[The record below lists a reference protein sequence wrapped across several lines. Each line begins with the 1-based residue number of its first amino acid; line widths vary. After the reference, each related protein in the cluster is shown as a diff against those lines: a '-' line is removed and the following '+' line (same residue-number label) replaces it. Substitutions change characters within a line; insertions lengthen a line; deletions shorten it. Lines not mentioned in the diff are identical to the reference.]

1 MKLIGFWLLVLLAV
15 LVPAT
20 ASIATSMICPPAA
33 TAKAQFRGQA
43 VQTERFAQHTVASG
57 PHARLAKPKNSAKKP
72 AAEDQQAENCCD
84 ATPCSHCAGCGSC
97 ASMAATVDSAARS
110 LAFAKSTL
118 PEPGGP
124 RAEFLLSGQDR
135 PPRAS

>member
-33 TAKAQFRGQA
+33 IAKAQVRGQV
-43 VQTERFAQHTVASG
+43 VQVKSVGKHAVASG
-57 PHARLAKPKNSAKKP
+57 SHVSVTKAKAASKKSVAANQP
-72 AAEDQQAENCCD
+72 ADHCCD
-84 ATPCSHCAGCGSC
+84 LTPCSHCAGCGSC
-97 ASMAATVDSAARS
+97 ASMVATVDLGTHAHPFVMSA
-110 LAFAKSTL
+110 L

-124 RAEFLLSGQDR
+124 RAEFLLSGQER
-135 PPRAS
+135 PPRSS